1 MLLCNLYGAKLNEK
15 VGYDDMQVA
24 RNCRQLIK
32 VLVAAICGDVDFDKT
47 LVERYL
53 NTLFVII
60 KSPTA

>member
-1 MLLCNLYGAKLNEK
+1 
-15 VGYDDMQVA
+15 MQVA

-32 VLVAAICGDVDFDKT
+32 VIVAVICGDVDFDKT